1 MNSTRTTTQGQ
12 AALDHGRAQRQSV
25 VIIGAGPAGVMLAI
39 ELARRGVS
47 VRVLEREQLPHT
59 ETRATGIHAR
69 TLEIFHQLGLIDEVL
84 ELGHKLDGF
93 ALHTRRR
100 RPVRVRYRDL
110 DTPYAFMLN
119 LSQAVTQRILDQHL
133 ERLGATIERGAA
145 VTDLT
150 QNREHVELSVTRA
163 GRAGEQTLT
172 ADWVVGCDGARSI
185 VRTCLGVPFDGEDY
199 GQDWLMAELDL
210 DPAPA
215 RDHFHF
221 YARTPAPFVAL
232 PLASGKYRIF
242 LPQVPNRAGE
252 RQPPDIDEIVRLVAQ
267 RGPAGLKLSD
277 PSLLTTFRCAR
288 RSAPTL
294 RHGRVLVAGD
304 AAHLHSPAGG
314 QGLNTGLQDSF
325 NLGWKLALVARGE
338 SSPAL
343 LDTYE
348 GERGP
353 IAAGVLELT
362 HAWVRTLTVAT
373 PRGRWLRDRALPAAT
388 AIPALRRRF
397 THRTAQLS
405 DSYRDGPLAAVA
417 HHNGR
422 ATHVPG
428 DRLPSVH
435 GLRRD
440 GTVVATL
447 DLIDAT
453 AHTLLIFTGNQGS
466 PELVQNLIARFER
479 WRLLVR
485 PVVIARPGTS
495 GARDAVSDPDLRA
508 HRRYHALN
516 GRLLLVRPDGHLA
529 ANAPLDRPDIP
540 ERYLH
545 HITATNHD
553 PSRRAQT
560 ITSPRAH
567 AVP

>member
-1 MNSTRTTTQGQ
+1 MHTTSSS
-12 AALDHGRAQRQSV
+12 QSAV
-25 VIIGAGPAGVMLAI
+25 VIVGAGPTGTMLAI

-59 ETRATGIHAR
+59 EARATGIHAR
-69 TLEIFHQLGLIDEVL
+69 TLEIFHQLGLIDEFL

-119 LSQAVTQRILDQHL
+119 LPQDVTQRILDHHL
-133 ERLGATIERGAA
+133 ERLGVTIERGAA
-145 VTDLT
+145 VTDVT
-150 QNREHVELSVTRA
+150 QNDGQVELSVTRA
-163 GRAGEQTLT
+163 GGGELQTLT

-185 VRTCLGVPFDGEDY
+185 VRTCLGVSFDGEDY

-215 RDHFHF
+215 RGHFHL

-232 PLASGKYRIF
+232 PLPSGKYRIF
-242 LPQVPNRAGE
+242 LPQVPNRASE
-252 RQPPDIDEIVRLVAQ
+252 RQSPDMEEIERLVAQ

-277 PSLLTTFRCAR
+277 PSLLATFRSAR
-288 RSAPTL
+288 RSTPTL
-294 RHGRVLVAGD
+294 RQGRVLVAGD
-304 AAHLHSPAGG
+304 AAHVHSPAGG

-353 IAAGVLELT
+353 IAAGVIEFT
-362 HAWVRTLTVAT
+362 HAWARTLTVAT
-373 PRGRWLRDRALPAAT
+373 PRGRWLRDRALPAAA

-405 DSYRDGPLAAVA
+405 HSYRGGPLAAVA
-417 HHNGR
+417 QRGSR
-422 ATHVPG
+422 AAPVPG
-428 DRLPSVH
+428 DRLPSVS

-440 GTVVATL
+440 GTAVSTL
-447 DLIDAT
+447 DLVDGT
-453 AHTLLIFTGNQGS
+453 AHTLLILTGNSGS
-466 PELVQNLIARFER
+466 PEPVQNLIARFER
-479 WRLLVR
+479 WRLVTA
-485 PVVIARPGTS
+485 VVLDGPGTS
-495 GARDAVSDPDLRA
+495 GVHHAVSDPDLRA
-508 HRRYHALN
+508 HHRYRALN

-529 ANAPLDRPDIP
+529 ASAPLHRPDIP
-540 ERYLH
+540 ERYLQQ
-545 HITATNHD
+545 ITTTNHG
-553 PSRRAQT
+553 PSRRAQA

-567 AVP
+567 AVR